1 MKGAP
6 NKIRTLRR
14 RDERERGRD
23 GEREKKATIQ
33 PSDLAL
39 ESQNRRAERI
49 EEEEVN
55 RNIVREKKDRKEGN
69 VGKGRKE
76 RRRKG

>member
-1 MKGAP
+1 LKGAP

-14 RDERERGRD
+14 RDESERKD
-23 GEREKKATIQ
+23 TIQ

-39 ESQNRRAERI
+39 ESQNRRVERI

-55 RNIVREKKDRKEGN
+55 RNIVREKKNRREGKRK
-69 VGKGRKE
+69 VE
-76 RRRKG
+76 R

>member
-14 RDERERGRD
+14 RDESERKG
-23 GEREKKATIQ
+23 TIQ

-39 ESQNRRAERI
+39 ESQNRRVERI

-55 RNIVREKKDRKEGN
+55 RNIVREKKNRREGKRK
-69 VGKGRKE
+69 VE
-76 RRRKG
+76 R